1 MTEQAHPGLPRWVK
15 VSAIVLAIVVLA
27 TIAAL
32 LIGGGGEHGP
42 GRHQSGSSLSDR

>member
-1 MTEQAHPGLPRWVK
+1 MTEQAHPGLPRWIK

-32 LIGGGGEHGP
+32 LIVGGEHGP